1 MTKNDAHATHFCLS
15 HDHKQGES
23 DSNDSFKNHAEDT
36 DMLHS
41 ENSVTDSS
49 IELVNSKAEKIDLTM
64 SSFRKEKQMMTTKQN
79 KKRKKT

>member
-1 MTKNDAHATHFCLS
+1 
-15 HDHKQGES
+15 
-23 DSNDSFKNHAEDT
+23 
-36 DMLHS
+36 MLHS

-49 IELVNSKAEKIDLTM
+49 IELANSKAEKIDLTM